1 MPSVTANILDTHPLY
16 IWESQIEEMI
26 KIKMTGMVESV
37 RLGLV
42 DGVERGSSE
51 KEEYKLQVLE
61 KLSSDV
67 THRNLPKPISL
78 TGVK

>member
-16 IWESQIEEMI
+16 IWESQIKETI

-37 RLGLV
+37 GLGLV

-61 KLSSDV
+61 KLSGDV
-67 THRNLPKPISL
+67 THSNLPKPISL